1 MENKLFLT
9 LYKHNNR
16 LRIVALSSLMLSACS
31 SHSPVE
37 FYMLNAET
45 SVDTPSPSVAFN
57 SKLLIGIG
65 PIHVPE
71 YLNRPQMVIAK
82 SENQYVLDEQHRWAE
97 NLTENINRSIAQ
109 FLAKRLGV
117 EQILRYPW
125 SQRQQIDYQ
134 VSVDIFQFHQN
145 ADQHSQL
152 NAQWQIKHQEQTLLT
167 HNFSCD
173 VAAQSQPEAIV
184 AAQSTCLSNLGLEI
198 EAGLRQLAQM
208 K

>member
-1 MENKLFLT
+1 MT
-9 LYKHNNR
+9 LS
-16 LRIVALSSLMLSACS
+16 ALLLGACS
-31 SHSPVE
+31 SHNPVE

-45 SVDTPSPSVAFN
+45 VPTTATVNIAFN
-57 SKLLIGIG
+57 PKLLIGVG

-82 SENQYVLDEQHRWAE
+82 SENQYILDEQHRWAE
-97 NLTENINRSIAQ
+97 NLTDNITRSLAQ
-109 FLAKRLGV
+109 FLANRLGV
-117 EQILRYPW
+117 DQIVRYPW
-125 SQRQQIDYQ
+125 SQRQQIDFQ

-145 ADQHSQL
+145 ADQHSPL

-173 VAAQSQPEAIV
+173 VAAQPQAEAIV
-184 AAQSTCLSNLGLEI
+184 AAQSTCLGNLGVEI